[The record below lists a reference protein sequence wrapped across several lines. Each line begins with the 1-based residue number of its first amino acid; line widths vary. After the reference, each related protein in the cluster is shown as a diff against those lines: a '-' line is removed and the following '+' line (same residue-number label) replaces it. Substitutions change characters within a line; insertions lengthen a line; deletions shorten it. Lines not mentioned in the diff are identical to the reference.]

1 MASAVNVGS
10 INLPKMMRQLS
21 HRTSQ
26 VRDLTFVR
34 DAIYRKDTKTTG
46 TTTGTEGNSGS
57 DKALAGPAVNFG
69 YETSSYEQQ
78 DAGVDEAYH
87 VDSPEIVLPGLKMLQ
102 SPIVSRRG
110 RLEKTGHRI
119 SGACTFYAPSLDYIK
134 ALDNFGNVKAFLE
147 LESYDKLYDMER
159 SIIRVPDNFFR
170 LGSTNTIFFKFDAN
184 QSAVDVDR
192 IRYKIKAAQGQ
203 DGEGFNNLNVWTKS
217 SVGTMNNTYVMR
229 DAVDKDGV
237 NADIP
242 ANASN
247 SIGIFAH
254 SSLVVPTTEYL
265 HVDIPL
271 RLENDREG
279 TSDFASIYSAS
290 GTRVAVT
297 GADNDGEGYDL
308 DKCIGDASNHIVAL
322 DFNGVDVDNWS
333 IKDIYLYKAA
343 EWRIESIKDYR
354 DEYMQIAAVRVRGDR
369 ASRRRAYG

>member
-1 MASAVNVGS
+1 
-10 INLPKMMRQLS
+10 MMRHLS
-21 HRTSQ
+21 HRSSQ

-34 DAIYRKDTKTTG
+34 DAIYRKETKTTG

-147 LESYDKLYDMER
+147 LESYDKLYDIER
-159 SIIRVPDNFFR
+159 SIIKVPDNFFT
-170 LGSTNTIFFKFDAN
+170 LGSSNTFIFKFDAN
-184 QSAVDVDR
+184 QAAVDVDR
-192 IRYKIKAAQGQ
+192 IRYKIKAATGA
-203 DGEGFNNLNVWTKS
+203 GGAFSNLNVWTKT
-217 SVGTMNNTYVMR
+217 SVGTMTGHGTVGV
-229 DAVDKDGV
+229 AVDKDGTNSTIV
-237 NADIP
+237 EAD
-242 ANASN
+242 ANSAM
-247 SIGIFAH
+247 ILGH

-265 HVDIPL
+265 QVDLPL

-279 TSDFASIYSAS
+279 STDFASIYKGA
-290 GTRVAVT
+290 TRYGVNGSDAD
-297 GADNDGEGYDL
+297 GAGYDL
-308 DKCIGDASNHIVAL
+308 DKCIGDASNHLVAI
-322 DFNGVDVDNWS
+322 DFNIFDGVTAADWS

-343 EWRIESIKDYR
+343 EWRVESIKDYR